1 MAEGKG
7 VRVLCARVTRSA
19 RCSSR
24 LIRALTPYVC
34 RNAIFQ
40 KGLLVI
46 VEKELISK
54 ITWRLMPFLGGLYLI
69 AYIDRQNVS
78 FAKLDMVDAL
88 GMSEYAYGLGA
99 SLFFIGYFIFEV
111 PSNLLLDR
119 FGASKWF
126 ARILVSWGAVT
137 IALAYTQNATM
148 FYVLRFLL
156 GACEAGFFPGVL
168 YLLTFWYPSAYRGTM
183 VGLFMIFS
191 ALANAVGAPLGGVL
205 LDLDGLYGYAGWQ
218 WVFLA
223 TGIPAVIAGFVTFFY
238 LPDRPDSA
246 HFLTSQEKDWLRE
259 RLASENAGMEATAAD
274 GFRALINPRVLLM
287 AVCYI
292 GFPLAAYGLS
302 YWLPTIVKS
311 FGVGNTANG
320 FLNIIPWVLV
330 AVALYVVP
338 SAADKAP
345 SKTPYI
351 VFPAIIGAVSLVLSA
366 VVPNHVLQFAFLSIA
381 AAGIFAGQPVFWS
394 LPSRFLQG
402 AGAAAGLA
410 AINSVGNLG
419 GFVAQNVVP
428 WIKDTTGSTI
438 APMFFLAAC
447 LAIAA
452 ALVLVVGRMIPRQP
466 SAANTGDRK
475 TKAGV

>member
-1 MAEGKG
+1 M
-7 VRVLCARVTRSA
+7 VD
-19 RCSSR
+19 
-24 LIRALTPYVC
+24 
-34 RNAIFQ
+34 
-40 KGLLVI
+40 
-46 VEKELISK
+46 EKQLISR
-54 ITWRLMPFLGGLYLI
+54 ITWRLMPFLGILYLI

-78 FAKLDMVDAL
+78 YAKLEMVGDL

-119 FGASKWF
+119 FGASRWF
-126 ARILVSWGAVT
+126 ARILISWGIVT

-148 FYVLRFLL
+148 FYILRFLL

-168 YLLTFWYPSAYRGTM
+168 YLLTLWYPSAYRGTM

-191 ALANAVGAPLGGVL
+191 AFANAIGAPLGGML
-205 LDLDGLYGYAGWQ
+205 LDLNGLYGMAGWQ
-218 WVFLA
+218 WVFLV
-223 TGIPAVIAGFVTFFY
+223 TGIPAVIAGIITLFF
-238 LPDRPDSA
+238 LPDLPA
-246 HFLTSQEKDWLRE
+246 QAAFLSDAEKTWLKD
-259 RLASENAGMEATAAD
+259 RLAAENSSMEKNAAD

-287 AVCYI
+287 ALCYV

-302 YWLPTIVKS
+302 YWLPTIVKN
-311 FGVGNTANG
+311 FGVSNTTNG
-320 FLNIIPWVLV
+320 FLNIIPWLLV
-330 AVALYVVP
+330 AIALYAVP
-338 SAADKAP
+338 AAADKAQ

-351 VFPAIIGAVSLVLSA
+351 VLPALVGAVSLVLSA
-366 VVPNHVLQFAFLSIA
+366 VIPDHTLQFAFLCVA

-428 WIKDTTGSTI
+428 WIKDSTGSTI

-447 LAIAA
+447 LLAA
-452 ALVLVVGRMIPRQP
+452 ALLVLVIGRMIPRAP
-466 SAANTGDRK
+466 RREDLGNSGAAGAK
-475 TKAGV
+475 

>member
-1 MAEGKG
+1 M
-7 VRVLCARVTRSA
+7 VD
-19 RCSSR
+19 
-24 LIRALTPYVC
+24 
-34 RNAIFQ
+34 
-40 KGLLVI
+40 
-46 VEKELISK
+46 EKQLISR
-54 ITWRLMPFLGGLYLI
+54 ITWRLMPFLGILYLI

-78 FAKLDMVDAL
+78 YAKLEMVGDL

-126 ARILVSWGAVT
+126 ARILISWGIVT
-137 IALAYTQNATM
+137 VALAYTQNATM
-148 FYVLRFLL
+148 FYILRFLL

-168 YLLTFWYPSAYRGTM
+168 YLLTLWYPSAYRGTM

-191 ALANAVGAPLGGVL
+191 AFANAIGAPLGGVL
-205 LDLDGLYGYAGWQ
+205 LDLNGLYGMAGWQ
-218 WVFLA
+218 WVFLV
-223 TGIPAVIAGFVTFFY
+223 TGIPAIIAGIITLFF
-238 LPDRPDSA
+238 LPDLPAQAS
-246 HFLTSQEKDWLRE
+246 FLSDADKTWLKE
-259 RLASENAGMEATAAD
+259 RLAAENSGMEKNAAD

-287 AVCYI
+287 ALCYV

-302 YWLPTIVKS
+302 YWLPTIVKN
-311 FGVGNTANG
+311 FGVSNTTNG
-320 FLNIIPWVLV
+320 FLNIIPWLLV
-330 AVALYVVP
+330 AIALYAVP
-338 SAADKAP
+338 AAADKAE

-351 VFPAIIGAVSLVLSA
+351 VIPALVGAVSLVLSA
-366 VVPNHVLQFAFLSIA
+366 VIPNHTLQFAFLSIA

-428 WIKDTTGSTI
+428 WIKDSTGSTI

-447 LAIAA
+447 LLVAVL
-452 ALVLVVGRMIPRQP
+452 LVLVIGRMIPRT
-466 SAANTGDRK
+466 SRRDDLGASGAARAK
-475 TKAGV
+475 

>member
-1 MAEGKG
+1 M
-7 VRVLCARVTRSA
+7 V
-19 RCSSR
+19 
-24 LIRALTPYVC
+24 
-34 RNAIFQ
+34 
-40 KGLLVI
+40 
-46 VEKELISK
+46 VERKLISK
-54 ITWRLMPFLGGLYLI
+54 ITWRMMPFLGLLYLI

-78 FAKLDMVDAL
+78 FAKLEMVDAL

-126 ARILVSWGAVT
+126 ARILISWGLVT
-137 IALAYTQNATM
+137 IALAYTKNATM
-148 FYVLRFLL
+148 FYILRFLL

-168 YLLTFWYPSAYRGTM
+168 YLLTLWYPSAYRGRM

-191 ALANAVGAPLGGVL
+191 AVANAVGAPLGGAL
-205 LDLDGLYGYAGWQ
+205 LDLDGLYGHAGWQ

-223 TGIPAVIAGFVTFFY
+223 TGIPAVIAGFVTLFY
-238 LPDRPDSA
+238 LSDRPEQA
-246 HFLTSQEKDWLRE
+246 KFLSLQEKGWLKD
-259 RLASENAGMEATAAD
+259 RLASENSGMEANAGN
-274 GFRALINPRVLLM
+274 GFKALINPRVLLM
-287 AVCYI
+287 SACYI

-302 YWLPTIVKS
+302 YWLPTIVKG
-311 FGVGNTANG
+311 FGVSNTANG

-330 AVALYVVP
+330 GIALYVIP
-338 SAADKAP
+338 AQADKAP
-345 SKTPYI
+345 AKTPYI
-351 VFPAIIGAVSLVLSA
+351 VIPAAIGAICLVLSA
-366 VVPNHVLQFAFLSIA
+366 IISNHIMQFTFLSIA

-394 LPSRFLQG
+394 LPSRFLKG

-428 WIKDTTGSTI
+428 WIKDSTGSTI

-447 LAIAA
+447 LALAA
-452 ALVLVVGRMIPRQP
+452 LLVLVIGRMIPRVP
-466 SAANTGDRK
+466 NTDTARGNM
-475 TKAGV
+475 GVSDCVR